1 MPHDWTIDT
10 GDGAP
15 IAFGSQWSGYPFSEA
30 PEFGDP
36 DRTAPDKR
44 LPGVDGTVFGVDT
57 LGGQTI
63 TFALTALGDDDDE
76 AEARYAAFRSK
87 WRDPALRGQ
96 AGAVATLT
104 SPRGRRAFGRPRR
117 NVPHLYPPGTGAVG
131 ITADFET
138 TDDLW
143 YGPEEVLTVPLAL
156 SQGGGLVSPLR
167 SPLVA
172 RGYTTRAN
180 TFTVGGV
187 VPTWPVVTLRGPVVN
202 PGVEVAGVF
211 RFAAGTSLAYD
222 EWITVDT
229 RPGRRSVSRNGTR
242 IAALTR
248 SSDSLDRAALNPGAH
263 TLTLTGSASSG
274 NPSASIAWR
283 AAYPT
288 P

>member
-1 MPHDWTIDT
+1 MAQNWTIDT
-10 GDGAP
+10 GDGVP
-15 IAFGSQWSGYPFSEA
+15 LAFGSQQSGYPFSDA

-36 DRTAPDKR
+36 DRTAPDKH

-57 LGGQTI
+57 LGGQTV
-63 TFALTALGDDDDE
+63 TFALNALGEDDDE

-117 NVPHLYPPGTGAVG
+117 NVPHLYPPGAGAVG

-143 YGPEEVLTVPLAL
+143 YGPEEVLPVPLAL

-172 RGYTTRAN
+172 RGYTTQAN
-180 TFTVGGV
+180 TFVVGGV
-187 VPTWPVVTLRGPVVN
+187 VPTWPVITLRGQVVN
-202 PGVEVAGVF
+202 PAVEVAGVF

-222 EWITVDT
+222 EWITIDT